1 MMNGALLAVPSSL
14 FSNSVTAITTAK
26 TARTRKIATS
36 TIFIYLL
43 TAAATAPSPSSA
55 FLHLSSASPSSSK
68 SSFHTHSNNLFLN
81 NRATPRLQS
90 TTAATSTNSEKEE
103 KQQRSQ
109 IMSLSNQDLETLAAH
124 ANSYASANGIMV
136 VSKNQQKST
145 DTDSNGSSSNN
156 NNAAA
161 AYECAPMSLLPN
173 AYPRDAFRQAHDV
186 APFFNEVVDKV
197 SRDSKFLIDT
207 LGGGVSTMD
216 PYTAKILE
224 LYKQVYVDGPQ
235 DSPANQA
242 DRLGIHRS
250 DYMLHASS
258 SSSSS
263 YELKQVELNTIAA
276 SFAGLSCKISQL
288 HKYLSSRFQHEI
300 KDFLE
305 TNEKA
310 VNGGGGGNSI
320 NDDDKIVSF
329 GVPENPALDS
339 IPIAM
344 KFAMDRYVDRYRP
357 KHKLVVLFVVQEGET
372 NTVDQ
377 RLLEFSLW
385 ENHGIPVVRLSLTQ
399 AHSMVT
405 VSDDSGALLLTS
417 PTGEINE
424 IGVVYYRAGYAP
436 TDYPDGDDG
445 VEWQARLSLEQSR
458 AAKCPSLGYHL
469 AGTKKVQ
476 QELARPGVL
485 ERFFSEK
492 DEEWK
497 VSAMRSC
504 FAGLYSMGD
513 DATTDD
519 IQAAKDVLDGNEA
532 SYVLKPQREGGGY
545 NFYGNDLATKL
556 RDNTSFDEATST
568 LKLGD
573 SLAEYILMQR
583 LFPPQQRAILLRG
596 GKVEG
601 SGESISELG
610 CFGCLVVDPD
620 GTILHNKY
628 AGFLLRTKFSGVDE
642 GGVAS
647 GFATLSSPYLC

>member
-1 MMNGALLAVPSSL
+1 
-14 FSNSVTAITTAK
+14 
-26 TARTRKIATS
+26 
-36 TIFIYLL
+36 
-43 TAAATAPSPSSA
+43 
-55 FLHLSSASPSSSK
+55 
-68 SSFHTHSNNLFLN
+68 
-81 NRATPRLQS
+81 
-90 TTAATSTNSEKEE
+90 
-103 KQQRSQ
+103 
-109 IMSLSNQDLETLAAH
+109 MSLSNDDLETLAAH

-136 VSKNQQKST
+136 VSKNRKKADSDSDGKTSNST
-145 DTDSNGSSSNN
+145 NNNNN
-156 NNAAA
+156 NNASS
-161 AYECAPMSLLPN
+161 YECAPMSLLPN

-186 APFFNEVVDKV
+186 APFFNELVDKV
-197 SRDSKFLIDT
+197 SRDSKFLIET

-216 PYTAKILE
+216 PYTAKILD
-224 LYKQVYVDGPQ
+224 LYKQVYVDGPK

-288 HKYLSSRFQHEI
+288 HKYLTSRFHHEI
-300 KDFLE
+300 KDFME

-310 VNGGGGGNSI
+310 VVTGQTK
-320 NDDDKIVSF
+320 DDKNNGENKIMSF
-329 GVPENPALDS
+329 GVPENPALEN

-344 KFAMDRYVDRYRP
+344 KFAIDRYVDRYHP

-399 AHSMVT
+399 AHSMVK
-405 VSDDSGALLLTS
+405 VSEDTGALLLTS

-485 ERFFSEK
+485 ERFFPDEG
-492 DEEWK
+492 EEWK

-513 DATTDD
+513 DATPDD

-545 NFYGNDLATKL
+545 NFYGDDLATKL
-556 RDNTSFDEATST
+556 RDNTSFDEATNT

-583 LFPPQQRAILLRG
+583 LFPPQQRAVLLRG

>member
-1 MMNGALLAVPSSL
+1 
-14 FSNSVTAITTAK
+14 
-26 TARTRKIATS
+26 
-36 TIFIYLL
+36 
-43 TAAATAPSPSSA
+43 
-55 FLHLSSASPSSSK
+55 
-68 SSFHTHSNNLFLN
+68 
-81 NRATPRLQS
+81 
-90 TTAATSTNSEKEE
+90 
-103 KQQRSQ
+103 
-109 IMSLSNQDLETLAAH
+109 MSLSNQDLETLAAH

-288 HKYLSSRFQHEI
+288 HKYLASRFNNEI

-310 VNGGGGGNSI
+310 VNGGGGSSI
-320 NDDDKIVSF
+320 SGSNNDNDKIVSF
-329 GVPENPALDS
+329 GVPENPALDN